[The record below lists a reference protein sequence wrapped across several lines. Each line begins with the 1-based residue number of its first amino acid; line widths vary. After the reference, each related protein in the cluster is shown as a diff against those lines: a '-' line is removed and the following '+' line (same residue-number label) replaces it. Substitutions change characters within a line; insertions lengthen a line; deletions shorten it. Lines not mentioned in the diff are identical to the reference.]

1 MIKYYY
7 SLQISGFNPYL
18 NLSIYG
24 FNLSTYGFNLFIYGF
39 NLSIYGFVVYAY
51 IMILICS
58 HPNLLIYL
66 LLFLYTRNGSL
77 MSSVI
82 HHAFF
87 SHYLFT
93 RLGLPFHIIFLPNS
107 ISYAFVPTLLRK
119 YFIRRGSGSLLD
131 DFIDSI

>member
-7 SLQISGFNPYL
+7 LLQISGFNSYL
-18 NLSIYG
+18 NLLIYG
-24 FNLSTYGFNLFIYGF
+24 FNLSTYGFNP
-39 NLSIYGFVVYAY
+39 SIYGFVVYAY

-58 HPNLLIYL
+58 HPNFPIYL

-77 MSSVI
+77 MLSVLHYVFLL
-82 HHAFF
+82 HHL
-87 SHYLFT
+87 ST
-93 RLGLPFHIIFLPNS
+93 RLGLPFHIIFFPNS

-119 YFIRRGSGSLLD
+119 YFICHGSGSLLD